1 MRPEDHDTELSQQ
14 AVAALLAQY
23 RESSAHH
30 LLSNTLIWQVP
41 AVTTTIS
48 GLLIAAAFGYD
59 LPDVARALVAATGCL
74 FAFAMTL
81 MVERYR
87 MLQLRRRQD
96 MRELEDRLAAV
107 GAQRIA
113 WSAAEVVDEI
123 RAGRFS
129 VPGLYLYRL
138 DGFYVLRAL
147 LYATTLLLG
156 VLSILAFADA
166 LGADVLSG

>member
-1 MRPEDHDTELSQQ
+1 MAEQGELSQQ

-59 LPDVARALVAATGCL
+59 VPDAARALVTATGAL
-74 FAFAMTL
+74 FAFAMTV

-96 MRELEDRLAAV
+96 MRELEERLAPLGVAP
-107 GAQRIA
+107 RA
-113 WSAAEVVDEI
+113 WAASEVVEQI
-123 RAGRFS
+123 EARRFVVS
-129 VPGLYLYRL
+129 GLYLYRL
-138 DGFYVLRAL
+138 DGFNLLRAL
-147 LYATTLLLG
+147 LYATTLLLA
-156 VLSILAFADA
+156 VLSVLAVADA
-166 LGADVLSG
+166 LGADVFD